1 MGDAD
6 ARTRNVSSCR
16 HSARKSVVARRSV
29 GATLT
34 ATDRSESYSSRDG
47 VLRRRVTTAAR
58 KRSPARTYP
67 SASWS
72 DVGSTPGKARLG
84 GPGNVASSRFG
95 SMSGYGFVQITIG
108 TTPAS
113 ESSGQRQSG
122 ENGCCLVRHPP
133 FALMPGAARFARSLR
148 RRHDSA
154 RGERCRSPHARLY
167 RALRRRL
174 RRDQESARSPWPTRA
189 PPGCAADTAANEQRD
204 NEVFPAAARTRRQ
217 RQAWTGTAASW
228 PAPVPGPTRD
238 RCRNARPALPRDFC
252 QANADQTRIHA
263 FR

>member
-6 ARTRNVSSCR
+6 ARTRNASSCR

-189 PPGCAADTAANEQRD
+189 PPGCAADRAANEQGGKRSLPGSSQ
-204 NEVFPAAARTRRQ
+204 N
-217 RQAWTGTAASW
+217 TAPTASVDRHGRKLASASPW
-228 PAPVPGPTRD
+228 PDGD
-238 RCRNARPALPRDFC
+238 RCRNTRPALPRDFS
-252 QANADQTRIHA
+252 QAIADQTKIHA